1 MKGVCKMRDYK
12 MHFRYRDD
20 NDKLHDDFQRIRT
33 TSARK
38 AKDYGKKIE
47 AEREKYWFVGLD

>member
-1 MKGVCKMRDYK
+1 MRDYK

-20 NDKLHDDFQRIRT
+20 NDDDNDELHDDFQRIRT

-47 AEREKYWFVGLD
+47 AEREKYWFVGLA